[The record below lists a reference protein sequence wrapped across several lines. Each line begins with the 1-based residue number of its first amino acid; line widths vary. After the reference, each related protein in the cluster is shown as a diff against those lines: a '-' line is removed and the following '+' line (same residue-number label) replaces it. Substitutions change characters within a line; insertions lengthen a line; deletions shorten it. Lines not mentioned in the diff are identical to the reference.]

1 MNVRVI
7 CFFKKRITFILGFL
21 KKLITTWPNSLK
33 TDKEMLPFTAGA
45 FAFGIRVF
53 VLHVVCVELA
63 VVVEYLQTLDAVADF
78 VRLVFLQVSATLF

>member
-1 MNVRVI
+1 
-7 CFFKKRITFILGFL
+7 
-21 KKLITTWPNSLK
+21 
-33 TDKEMLPFTAGA
+33 MLPFTAGA